1 MLELSKKVAM
11 IRLSQQ
17 SQDANDSTFKA
28 MKCAKKGIG
37 FKEKDGK
44 KMKKHKCLKIWVD
57 QLKQK
62 RRKVKPSQTSL
73 HKVYFLASYFISYM
87 M

>member
-1 MLELSKKVAM
+1 MLELSQKVAA

-17 SQDANDSTFKA
+17 SHDANDSTSKA
-28 MKCAKKGIG
+28 IKCATKGIG

-44 KMKKHKCLKIWVD
+44 KMKKHKRLKSWVD

-73 HKVYFLASYFISYM
+73 HKVNFSASYFVSCIV
-87 M
+87 